1 MKVAITAQEPTLD
14 STVEPRLGRCP
25 YFILMDT
32 EKNAVEAIANDG
44 AGSGGGAG
52 IAASQALI
60 NRGVKALIT
69 GQVGPK
75 AMRVLQEAGIRVY
88 HATSMAVRAALE
100 QWQQGKLTEIS

>member
-1 MKVAITAQEPTLD
+1 MAITAQGPNLD
-14 STVEPRLGRCP
+14 STVEPRFGRCP

-32 EKNAVEAIANDG
+32 ENNTVEAIANDG
-44 AGSGGGAG
+44 VGSGGGAG

-60 NRGVKALIT
+60 NRGVKAVIT

-88 HATSMAVRAALE
+88 HTTSMTVRAALE